1 MFAIFQFV
9 LIVVTSLV
17 THPPALSGDRGILI
31 SLSDKKVC
39 QSTLTIHVEYTDV
52 INTLCCVCTHM
63 RARTHTHTH
72 MHTHM
77 HTHVHRHTST
87 QVHARTRTHTHAHT
101 RTHTHTPNK
110 NLKITRQ
117 ERTTC

>member
-52 INTLCCVCTHM
+52 INTLCCVCTHTL
-63 RARTHTHTH
+63 AHTHTH
-72 MHTHM
+72 AHTHA
-77 HTHVHRHTST
+77 HTCT
-87 QVHARTRTHTHAHT
+87 QTHKHASACAHTHAHT
-101 RTHTHTPNK
+101 RTHTHTH
-110 NLKITRQ
+110 TH
-117 ERTTC
+117 T